1 MKNIDEEIKKHLN
14 NVELDIRKTNNGRFF
29 DQKVQPD
36 ILSDTCQCI
45 LESIDT
51 GVIDINNFTSSNI
64 RDCSCINALVK
75 DVYGKPAISES
86 PKEYDKLFSQQLKML
101 AYSGVL
107 SIEKIKNKNYYSVSN
122 YEILSY
128 ISLRDRFALNF
139 MKIYLKKVLQDSGIF
154 NFFENYFTI
163 QTKESFEDL
172 KANYLKFILE
182 NTNSNT
188 EKEVLRIFHPL
199 IKVFCFFGSYKRL
212 VRKEM
217 KNVNFNDLLYNQPN
231 WRDINKDKNVS
242 RQEFNIRFQAEAEIS
257 PSYNHAIAKA
267 KRLVKIIHPFSE
279 IHRFDGYPAT
289 QAHHIFLSSQFPE
302 LADIPENIIA
312 ITPNQ
317 HFYRAHP
324 NNKTSSLDKSY
335 QAICLISKL
344 DSIEIDYR
352 NGHNNYSK
360 EKFVELINIGLEK
373 EFPKTIDFEVLK
385 HEIIK
390 SFI

>member
-1 MKNIDEEIKKHLN
+1 
-14 NVELDIRKTNNGRFF
+14 
-29 DQKVQPD
+29 
-36 ILSDTCQCI
+36 
-45 LESIDT
+45 
-51 GVIDINNFTSSNI
+51 
-64 RDCSCINALVK
+64 
-75 DVYGKPAISES
+75 
-86 PKEYDKLFSQQLKML
+86 
-101 AYSGVL
+101 
-107 SIEKIKNKNYYSVSN
+107 
-122 YEILSY
+122 
-128 ISLRDRFALNF
+128 
-139 MKIYLKKVLQDSGIF
+139 
-154 NFFENYFTI
+154 
-163 QTKESFEDL
+163 
-172 KANYLKFILE
+172 
-182 NTNSNT
+182 
-188 EKEVLRIFHPL
+188 
-199 IKVFCFFGSYKRL
+199 
-212 VRKEM
+212 M

-279 IHRFDGYPAT
+279 IHRFDAYPAT

-324 NNKTSSLDKSY
+324 NNKTSILDKSY